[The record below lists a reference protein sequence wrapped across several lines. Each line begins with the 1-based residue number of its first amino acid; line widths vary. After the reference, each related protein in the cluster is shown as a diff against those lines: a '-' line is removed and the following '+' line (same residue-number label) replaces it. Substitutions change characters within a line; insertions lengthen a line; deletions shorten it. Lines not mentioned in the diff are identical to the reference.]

1 MDVDL
6 QDFKIVSSPGLKHK
20 WKVPAADVKIVD
32 NETFVRLRPFSY
44 TLCGMVFEGNH
55 DAGAPSTS
63 HKERSAGES
72 LTCSHGYNQLVKLR
86 NEACVPEVQGS
97 DLFEVSNVKK
107 PRANMSRLEMQQKRS
122 DENFETIQ
130 LDLDLGAGALSTINV
145 LKHVGSARDA
155 LWIKFEKES
164 IGPVIQFMRSKGFSP
179 KKTKFR
185 HQGGPGIFKRGKH
198 FIVQK
203 IGSNG
208 KPKYKQCGG
217 LDEAMQVQSTELEV
231 AEDDSAEQPNE
242 EDAET
247 PAHGEKPGEEE
258 ADEPAEDAHEPA
270 EDSFELVEFAAEP
283 VEQAVAGVVPGLVMS
298 PVKKRQVSLAQCWAK

>member
-20 WKVPAADVKIVD
+20 WKIPAADVKIVD

-164 IGPVIQFMRSKGFSP
+164 IGAVIQFIRSKGFSP
-179 KKTKFR
+179 KKTQFK
-185 HQGGPGIFKRGKH
+185 HQGGPGIFKRDKT

-208 KPKYKQCGG
+208 KPKYKKC
-217 LDEAMQVQSTELEV
+217 V
-231 AEDDSAEQPNE
+231 
-242 EDAET
+242 
-247 PAHGEKPGEEE
+247 
-258 ADEPAEDAHEPA
+258 
-270 EDSFELVEFAAEP
+270 F
-283 VEQAVAGVVPGLVMS
+283 
-298 PVKKRQVSLAQCWAK
+298 